1 MSDHYEFLAD
11 LNGRRVVLE
20 VGWRR
25 ARDHFYWTVAP
36 EDLSLPD
43 DASPAEVLAGYV
55 YTHLHASVPFPRKIE
70 TLREQIQ
77 AFGFELP
84 ADVYSTLDAIR
95 TKALHERVTQL
106 RRLPVSPRYA
116 HA

>member
-11 LNGRRVVLE
+11 LNGRRVLLE

-84 ADVYSTLDAIR
+84 ADVYTTLDAIR
-95 TKALHERVTQL
+95 TKAL
-106 RRLPVSPRYA
+106 
-116 HA
+116 